1 MTILYRGP
9 RGLVTSDVIATVHM
23 GWSRVPV
30 KDLKAIHI
38 VRTRHDD
45 SRRFLGVSALLI
57 VLLTVP
63 IVGWPSVVLA
73 VVVLL
78 ATAVALAVDR
88 RRDRRIPWTLVAD
101 RRGVRTVLFTSTDQ
115 REFDQLCRALRRAV
129 ERQHDGR

>member
-9 RGLVTSDVIATVHM
+9 RGLVTSDVITTVHT

-38 VRTRHDD
+38 VRTRPDD
-45 SRRFLGVSALLI
+45 SRRFLGLSALLI
-57 VLLTVP
+57 VLLTIP
-63 IVGWPSVVLA
+63 IVGRPAVVLSA
-73 VVVLL
+73 VVLTG
-78 ATAVALAVDR
+78 TAVALALAKW
-88 RRDRRIPWTLVAD
+88 RDRTIPWELVAD
-101 RRGVRTVLFTSTDQ
+101 RCGVRTILFTSTDQ

>member
-1 MTILYRGP
+1 
-9 RGLVTSDVIATVHM
+9 
-23 GWSRVPV
+23 
-30 KDLKAIHI
+30 
-38 VRTRHDD
+38 
-45 SRRFLGVSALLI
+45 
-57 VLLTVP
+57 
-63 IVGWPSVVLA
+63 

-129 ERQHDGR
+129 ERQHDLG